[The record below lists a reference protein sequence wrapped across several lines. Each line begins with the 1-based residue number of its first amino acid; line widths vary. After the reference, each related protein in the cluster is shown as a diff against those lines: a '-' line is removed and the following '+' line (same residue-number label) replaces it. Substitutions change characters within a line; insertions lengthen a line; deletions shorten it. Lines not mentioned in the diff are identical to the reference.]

1 MIYDLAIVGGGPAG
15 LSAAITARLRGQQV
29 ILFEGGNHSE
39 KLRQAWRIDNYP
51 GLPEISGEE
60 LMNRFLAQAKSLGA
74 EIVYKKVQNV
84 FPGEPA
90 TLMIGDDVVQAKA
103 VILATG
109 AVIGQAIPGEDRLLG
124 RGVSYCATCDGNF
137 FAGKRVA
144 VYIDT
149 VAEWDDVE
157 FLAAVASSVDVFCRA
172 DVAETLPSALPEKV
186 TLHDGVK
193 ILEILGDSSVS
204 EINTSQGT
212 FSVDGVFL
220 LRAVLPPTHVVDGLT
235 VEDNHIKVDSWG
247 ATNLPGIFSAGDV
260 TGNPLQIAKAVG
272 DGQTAVLATVAYNS
286 SKKAA
291 R

>member
-109 AVIGQAIPGEDRLLG
+109 AVIGQVIPGEDRLLG

-204 EINTSQGT
+204 EINTSRGT

-272 DGQTAVLATVAYNS
+272 DGQTAALAAVAYNS

>member
-272 DGQTAVLATVAYNS
+272 DGQTAALAAVAYNS

>member
-1 MIYDLAIVGGGPAG
+1 MPMIAKVRTHTISKNVTLSTSGYNLVGAGSPAIEAM
-15 LSAAITARLRGQQV
+15 TDFLRT
-29 ILFEGGNHSE
+29 
-39 KLRQAWRIDNYP
+39 
-51 GLPEISGEE
+51 
-60 LMNRFLAQAKSLGA
+60 
-74 EIVYKKVQNV
+74 NV
-84 FPGEPA
+84 V
-90 TLMIGDDVVQAKA
+90 MIGADDSIVEANLSGDVKELVGKSDTYRGRT
-103 VILATG
+103 VIIASG
-109 AVIGQAIPGEDRLLG
+109 ANHRQLGIPSEPELVGHG
-124 RGVSYCATCDGNF
+124 ISYCATCDGNF

-204 EINTSQGT
+204 EINTSRGT
-212 FSVDGVFL
+212 LPVNGVFL

-235 VEDNHIKVDSWG
+235 VEDNHIKVDPWG

-272 DGQTAVLATVAYNS
+272 DGQTAALAAVAYNS

>member
-193 ILEILGDSSVS
+193 ILEILGDSFVS

-272 DGQTAVLATVAYNS
+272 DGQTAALAAVAYNS

>member
-29 ILFEGGNHSE
+29 ILFEGGNHSD

-51 GLPEISGEE
+51 GLCEISGDE
-60 LMNRFLAQAKSLGA
+60 LMDRFLAQAKSLGT

-90 TLMIGDDVVQAKA
+90 TLMVGDEVVQAKA

-109 AVIGQAIPGEDRLLG
+109 AVVGQAIPGEERLLG

-137 FAGKRVA
+137 FAGKRIA
-144 VYIDT
+144 VYIDAA
-149 VAEWDDVE
+149 AEWDDVV
-157 FLAAVASSVDVFCRA
+157 FLSTLAKSVDVYCST
-172 DVAETLPSALPEKV
+172 DVVPAMPKALAACI
-186 TLHDGVK
+186 TLHEGEK
-193 ILEILGDSSVS
+193 IKEIVGESSVF
-204 EINTSQGT
+204 EIKTSHGT
-212 FSVDGVFL
+212 LAVDGVFL
-220 LRAVLPPTHVVDGLT
+220 LRAVLPPTHVVDGLA
-235 VEDNHIKVDSWG
+235 VIDNHIAVDPTG
-247 ATNLPGIFSAGDV
+247 ATNIPSIFSAGDV

-272 DGQTAVLATVAYNS
+272 DGQVAALAAVAYNTRNRV
-286 SKKAA
+286 A

>member
-204 EINTSQGT
+204 EINTSRGT
-212 FSVDGVFL
+212 LPVDGVFL

-272 DGQTAVLATVAYNS
+272 DGQTAALAAVAYNS

>member
-60 LMNRFLAQAKSLGA
+60 LMNRFLAQAKSVGA

-272 DGQTAVLATVAYNS
+272 DGQTAALAAVAYNS

>member
-235 VEDNHIKVDSWG
+235 VEDNHMKVDSWG

-272 DGQTAVLATVAYNS
+272 DGQTAALAAVAYNS

>member
-60 LMNRFLAQAKSLGA
+60 LMNRFLAQAQSLGA

-109 AVIGQAIPGEDRLLG
+109 AVIGQVIPGEDRLLG

-272 DGQTAVLATVAYNS
+272 DGQTAALAAVAYNS

>member
-157 FLAAVASSVDVFCRA
+157 FFAAVASSVDVFCRA

-212 FSVDGVFL
+212 LPVDGVFL

-235 VEDNHIKVDSWG
+235 VEDNHIKVDPWG

-272 DGQTAVLATVAYNS
+272 DGQTAALAAVAYNS

>member
-74 EIVYKKVQNV
+74 ELVYKKVQNV

-272 DGQTAVLATVAYNS
+272 DGQTAALAAVAYNS

>member
-272 DGQTAVLATVAYNS
+272 DGQTAALAAVAYNS
-286 SKKAA
+286 SKKAT

>member
-157 FLAAVASSVDVFCRA
+157 FLAAVASSVDVFCSA
-172 DVAETLPSALPEKV
+172 DVAETLQSALPEKV

-272 DGQTAVLATVAYNS
+272 DGQTAALAAVAYNS
-286 SKKAA
+286 SKKAS

>member
-172 DVAETLPSALPEKV
+172 GVAETLPSALPEKV

-272 DGQTAVLATVAYNS
+272 DGQTAALAAVAYNS

>member
-60 LMNRFLAQAKSLGA
+60 LMNRFLAQAQSLGA

-204 EINTSQGT
+204 EINTSRGT

-272 DGQTAVLATVAYNS
+272 DGQTAALAAVAYNS

>member
-1 MIYDLAIVGGGPAG
+1 
-15 LSAAITARLRGQQV
+15 
-29 ILFEGGNHSE
+29 
-39 KLRQAWRIDNYP
+39 
-51 GLPEISGEE
+51 
-60 LMNRFLAQAKSLGA
+60 MNRFLAQAKSLGA

-272 DGQTAVLATVAYNS
+272 DGQTAALAAVAYNS

>member
-74 EIVYKKVQNV
+74 KIVYKKVQNV

-272 DGQTAVLATVAYNS
+272 DGQTAALAAVAYNS

>member
-60 LMNRFLAQAKSLGA
+60 LMNRFLAQAQSLGA

-109 AVIGQAIPGEDRLLG
+109 AVIGQVIPGEDRLLG

-204 EINTSQGT
+204 EINTSRGT
-212 FSVDGVFL
+212 LPVDGVFL

-235 VEDNHIKVDSWG
+235 VEDNHIKVDPWG

-272 DGQTAVLATVAYNS
+272 DGQTAALAAVAYNS

>member
-235 VEDNHIKVDSWG
+235 VEDNHIKVDSW

-272 DGQTAVLATVAYNS
+272 DGQTAALAAVAYNS

>member
-204 EINTSQGT
+204 EINTSRGT

-272 DGQTAVLATVAYNS
+272 DGQTAALAAVAYNS

>member
-272 DGQTAVLATVAYNS
+272 DGQTAALATVAYNS

>member
-193 ILEILGDSSVS
+193 ILKILGDSSVS

-272 DGQTAVLATVAYNS
+272 DGQTAALAAVAYNS

>member
-109 AVIGQAIPGEDRLLG
+109 AVIGQVIPGEDRLLG

-272 DGQTAVLATVAYNS
+272 DGQTAALAAVAYNS

>member
-124 RGVSYCATCDGNF
+124 RGVSYRATCDGNF

-204 EINTSQGT
+204 EINTSRGT

-272 DGQTAVLATVAYNS
+272 DGQTAALAAVAYNS

>member
-109 AVIGQAIPGEDRLLG
+109 AVIGQVIPGEDRLLG

-204 EINTSQGT
+204 EINTSRGT
-212 FSVDGVFL
+212 L
-220 LRAVLPPTHVVDGLT
+220 
-235 VEDNHIKVDSWG
+235 
-247 ATNLPGIFSAGDV
+247 
-260 TGNPLQIAKAVG
+260 
-272 DGQTAVLATVAYNS
+272 
-286 SKKAA
+286 
-291 R
+291 